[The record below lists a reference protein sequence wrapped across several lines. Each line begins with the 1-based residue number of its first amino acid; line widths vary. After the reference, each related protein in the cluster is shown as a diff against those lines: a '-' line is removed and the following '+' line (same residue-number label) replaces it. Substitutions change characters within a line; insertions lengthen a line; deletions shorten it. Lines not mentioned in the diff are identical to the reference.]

1 MTCIVGYQHKGKV
14 WIGGD
19 SAGVGGLSLTVRAD
33 RKVFQNKQFIIGFTT
48 SFRMGQLL
56 QYRFKPPSIS
66 KGENI
71 ETYMCTKFIDG
82 VRKCFNTY
90 KFGYNKNGDH
100 GGTFLVGV
108 RKRLFVI
115 DSDYQVGWSEIPYNA
130 VGCGFDLALGAM
142 YALGKVD
149 PDCATTSPENK
160 IKVALGAAAAGSGGV
175 CEPFHVIK
183 N

>member
-33 RKVFQNKQFIIGFTT
+33 RKVFQNKQFIMGFTT

-100 GGTFLVGV
+100 GDRRDGRGTA
-108 RKRLFVI
+108 RCR
-115 DSDYQVGWSEIPYNA
+115 
-130 VGCGFDLALGAM
+130 
-142 YALGKVD
+142 
-149 PDCATTSPENK
+149 
-160 IKVALGAAAAGSGGV
+160 AGSPAPRRPGRRRRPSGSG
-175 CEPFHVIK
+175 
-183 N
+183 